1 MPSQCMVLQQTIQ
14 AVPVVC
20 YVLVTVLQIIDPYWV
35 LEDTSL
41 QIMAQ
46 WIGKDPVQLQ
56 LKENQVCILECRHG
70 LLVFLFHLKQVMT
83 FMNTVKPVM

>member
-20 YVLVTVLQIIDPYWV
+20 YVLVTVLQIIGPYWV

-46 WIGKDPVQLQ
+46 WIGKDTVQL
-56 LKENQVCILECRHG
+56 
-70 LLVFLFHLKQVMT
+70 
-83 FMNTVKPVM
+83 